1 MQQPLCCLR
10 ERAIRLQ
17 FQIFVQS
24 FFGARSR
31 YDLAVLIGGFFGDQV
46 HAFLVVRLS
55 FIGVGGNGFIKRS
68 NRLVGFAGVG
78 EYRALVVI
86 ELGSPGRI
94 QLRSLIV
101 GLYGFLDLADFGLG
115 LCQVVVV
122 RGKGPEVVWFFLG
135 LGIDRFL
142 FDVNC
147 FLIIAH
153 GLGVPP
159 RFLSRVGL
167 LRS

>member
-1 MQQPLCCLR
+1 MHML
-10 ERAIRLQ
+10 IY
-17 FQIFVQS
+17 IF
-24 FFGARSR
+24 FFSSR
-31 YDLAVLIGGFFGDQV
+31 RRHTRFDCDWSSDVCSSD
-46 HAFLVVRLS
+46 
-55 FIGVGGNGFIKRS
+55 
-68 NRLVGFAGVG
+68 
-78 EYRALVVI
+78 
-86 ELGSPGRI
+86 I

-135 LGIDRFL
+135 LGLDRFL

-159 RFLSRVGL
+159 RFLSRGGL